1 MQETQVR
8 SLVGKDP
15 TWHGAAEPD
24 CHDCWARPSWR
35 LCSATREAATMR
47 SLCTS
52 TRDSACRHADPAQPK
67 MKKYNYFLKIWGLHL
82 LKYNTR
88 DLSVHGIIKREF
100 SHGCLMTEGQKLKQ
114 YYLLLAFNIMIA
126 FNIKAL
132 NSNSINMLHLKSAN
146 GQLSI
151 SQTYSELN
159 KNHQLPE
166 SQLWAGGV
174 FQRKCVR
181 SMNANYMVPDL
192 L

>member
-1 MQETQVR
+1 M
-8 SLVGKDP
+8 LD
-15 TWHGAAEPD
+15 D
-24 CHDCWARPSWR
+24 WR
-35 LCSATREAATMR
+35 T
-47 SLCTS
+47 
-52 TRDSACRHADPAQPK
+52 
-67 MKKYNYFLKIWGLHL
+67 KIKAVL
-82 LKYNTR
+82 LT
-88 DLSVHGIIKREF
+88 
-100 SHGCLMTEGQKLKQ
+100 
-114 YYLLLAFNIMIA
+114 LAFNIMIA

-151 SQTYSELN
+151 SQTCSELN

-192 L
+192 LEPIRWQLLSKLFYKCWKQLSTFWGRSSSINELTEMQYLDFSEQKAREHNIHLFSDVASNEREGLISPLCFQVL